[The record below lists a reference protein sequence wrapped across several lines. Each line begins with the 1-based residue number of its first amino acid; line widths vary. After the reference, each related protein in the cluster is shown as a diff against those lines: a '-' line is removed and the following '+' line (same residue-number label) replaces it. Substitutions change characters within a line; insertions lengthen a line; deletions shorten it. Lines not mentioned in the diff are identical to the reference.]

1 MNQKQ
6 PSQEEITEQVQK
18 ILEERG
24 RKALEMARQ
33 TILQEEIE
41 CKEVREAL
49 KYFMTEYWHD
59 VARPALLSLAC
70 EAVGGDPDI
79 TTPIAIPMTLISG
92 AIDIHDDIIDQ
103 SKVKGSRPTVLG
115 KFGKD
120 IALLVGDAL
129 LFKGFTLLHEAVEK
143 GIPAEKVAVIIN
155 IIKNA
160 FFELGDA
167 EALELQ
173 FRGRI
178 DIAPEEYL
186 NVVRKKAADVEAH
199 TRISAI
205 LGGGSEEEIEALG
218 EYGRLLG
225 IIITLRDDW
234 IDMVDFEEISH
245 RIKRECLPLPL
256 LYALQSPKTK
266 SKLSYILFKETT
278 TKMDAKIISEA
289 TDEAGGL
296 RHVDQLMQEIARN
309 ARSFIK
315 HLKKN
320 RLALQL
326 LTDFCARLIS
336 FSIREDVN
344 ADPIDL
350 TINVSS

>member
-1 MNQKQ
+1 MKQKHS
-6 PSQEEITEQVQK
+6 SQEEMMEQVQK

-70 EAVGGDPDI
+70 ESVGGNPDI

-129 LFKGFTLLHEAVEK
+129 LFKGFTLIHEAVEK
-143 GIPAEKVAVIIN
+143 GIPAEKVAVIIS
-155 IIKNA
+155 IIKNT

-178 DIAPEEYL
+178 DITPEEYL
-186 NVVRKKAADVEAH
+186 RVVRKKAADVEAH

-205 LGGGSEEEIEALG
+205 LGGGSKEEIEALG

-225 IIITLRDDW
+225 MMIILRDDI
-234 IDMVDFEEISH
+234 IDMIDLEEIVH
-245 RIKRECLPLPL
+245 RVKKECLPLPIF
-256 LYALQSPKTK
+256 YALQNSKIKSTLNSILRKKKITK
-266 SKLSYILFKETT
+266 R
-278 TKMDAKIISEA
+278 DAKTILEVTDKARGLEHTGKLMQKLA
-289 TDEAGGL
+289 TDAYRSAENL
-296 RHVDQLMQEIARN
+296 RQN
-309 ARSFIK
+309 AEFFI
-315 HLKKN
+315 
-320 RLALQL
+320 L
-326 LTDFCARLIS
+326 LSKAVASTS
-336 FSIREDVN
+336 
-344 ADPIDL
+344 
-350 TINVSS
+350 